1 MKKTEKHWF
10 LMSFQVQ
17 HPGTWVPMS
26 FLVALDDMGMT
37 VPQMNAAKQA
47 NRVPDSSVLIAV
59 SYLGYK
65 TEKAMNG
72 LPEVDEP
79 TVLSDPYKEGLLAA
93 GSVDPSSPNQP
104 LNPYSMTNGDPLESW
119 KMNEW
124 ANGVQ
129 AMQEVMRTA
138 KPAPPP
144 VEHVVLPTTSKASP
158 KAKE

>member
-1 MKKTEKHWF
+1 MSKKAEKHWF

-26 FLVALDDMGMT
+26 FLVALDDMSMS

-93 GSVDPSSPNQP
+93 GSVDPSSPSQP
-104 LNPYSMTNGDPLESW
+104 LNPYSMTNGDPVEIW

-129 AMQEVMRTA
+129 AMQEVKR
-138 KPAPPP
+138 KVSPGPPP
-144 VEHVVLPTTSKASP
+144 AEHVILPTTKAVA
-158 KAKE
+158 KANK